1 MIRSDKLQ
9 QDVRAKWVMRT
20 APKSGKTGVADGM
33 KGSQSRTRRCSTL
46 NESKACSLFVSYDA
60 DALTVAN
67 DRDSVW
73 FCFVAAI
80 PNRDS
85 KRDTEGRKS
94 FGSLVLPYA
103 SPGIQVRN

>member
-1 MIRSDKLQ
+1 
-9 QDVRAKWVMRT
+9 
-20 APKSGKTGVADGM
+20 M
-33 KGSQSRTRRCSTL
+33 KGSQSRTRGCSAL
-46 NESKACSLFVSYDA
+46 NENKACSLFVSYDA

-85 KRDTEGRKS
+85 KRDTEAES
-94 FGSLVLPYA
+94 PLSNSVLPYA
-103 SPGIQVRN
+103 GPGILILENWSETDLTLKACRYPN